1 MLFLARVSPP
11 FVVNLILCPRL
22 CVPWVSLISALIG
35 QVALWVRIACPFSAP
50 PPDWRLIVAVH
61 PRPLGC
67 PLFCCFGWF
76 LSVFFRWLSP
86 FAWLCAFVGS
96 CLFCG
101 LSVSPPF
108 ALGLS
113 VVLLVVCVAVS
124 PPSPSVVPGWRPGPF
139 KLLLYW
145 SLPLGIW
152 LLLATAW
159 LPYLLLG
166 VLWCSAS
173 SLHVAP
179 RQQRPL
185 ALCGVTG
192 LPSTPWGICCCGAL
206 RSFTEVFIFM
216 MIQVPP

>member
-1 MLFLARVSPP
+1 MC
-11 FVVNLILCPRL
+11 LCWL
-22 CVPWVSLISALIG
+22 VSL
-35 QVALWVRIACPFSAP
+35 LWPLCFS
-50 PPDWRLIVAVH
+50 
-61 PRPLGC
+61 
-67 PLFCCFGWF
+67 
-76 LSVFFRWLSP
+76 
-86 FAWLCAFVGS
+86 
-96 CLFCG
+96 
-101 LSVSPPF
+101 PF

-124 PPSPSVVPGWRPGPF
+124 PPSPSVVPGWRPGPI
-139 KLLLYW
+139 KLLLDW

-216 MIQVPP
+216 MIQVPPSTPLSYALATLAGCVTSSFPVLVCLPGAPSSSDFFALCLLFFVWICLQCSLVLLHLGD

>member
-1 MLFLARVSPP
+1 M
-11 FVVNLILCPRL
+11 
-22 CVPWVSLISALIG
+22 
-35 QVALWVRIACPFSAP
+35 ALWVRIACPFSAP

-67 PLFCCFGWF
+67 PLFCCFGWI

-124 PPSPSVVPGWRPGPF
+124 PPSPSVVPGWRPGPI
-139 KLLLYW
+139 KLLLDW
-145 SLPLGIW
+145 SLPVGIW

-166 VLWCSAS
+166 VVVLCFLASCCSTAAKAFGPVWGNWFTLYTLGHMLLWGFAL
-173 SLHVAP
+173 LH
-179 RQQRPL
+179 
-185 ALCGVTG
+185 
-192 LPSTPWGICCCGAL
+192 
-206 RSFTEVFIFM
+206 
-216 MIQVPP
+216 